1 VRSNLRSWL
10 AATAFPA
17 VPRGGSL
24 YRHSGLDVSL
34 SREEEGKQS
43 PPVVEKATPNGRWL
57 AWCMSNQDIS
67 KFELREGRVWV
78 KECHGIR
85 AFSLSRS
92 LVCLVS
98 GSVGEGDVIE
108 TSNPIDNW

>member
-43 PPVVEKATPNGRWL
+43 PPVVEKATLW
-57 AWCMSNQDIS
+57 
-67 KFELREGRVWV
+67 
-78 KECHGIR
+78 
-85 AFSLSRS
+85 S
-92 LVCLVS
+92 LVSMVHEQSRYLKVRIARGTC
-98 GSVGEGDVIE
+98 VGEWNVTVSE
-108 TSNPIDNW
+108 RLV